1 MLWWFC
7 YCQLVIEFITPALEE
22 KEAEGCE
29 PPPPPIDP
37 CEEDPTAE
45 GCEDPEP
52 ITDLGDGGDEGEDA
66 DEGGDDGGGGESEE

>member
-1 MLWWFC
+1 MSVSNRVHNPSFRR
-7 YCQLVIEFITPALEE
+7 

-29 PPPPPIDP
+29 PVTPPPPDP

-52 ITDLGDGGDEGEDA
+52 ITDLGDGGDDGED
-66 DEGGDDGGGGESEE
+66 DDDGGDDGGGGESEE